1 MDVAGAGDY
10 DDVIQLLREHMQQS
24 TDTDSAQ
31 PPSDQTTHPS
41 DQTTTSLRSRVSQ
54 VLPTVQWETAEKMSE
69 FKEEISL
76 QNFSYY
82 IHNYAVYSWLYSRWH
97 F

>member
-1 MDVAGAGDY
+1 MDVAGAGDH

-24 TDTDSAQ
+24 TDTESGDPQTDSSQ

-54 VLPTVQWETAEKMSE
+54 VLKTVQWETVERE
-69 FKEEISL
+69 NCE
-76 QNFSYY
+76 
-82 IHNYAVYSWLYSRWH
+82 
-97 F
+97 